1 MFWQVLRG
9 RSSAYLDRSI
19 KNAPPNEHL
28 RWEEKFEKWSRRSAG
43 NWGWRVFCSL
53 WREAHIFG
61 GEGWWDLFYIEFPG
75 GTVCSK
81 NIHMC
86 RFHLHPLFKE
96 NETEM
101 AFEICNANGNKLV
114 NQQLC
119 FKSQIILANGRID
132 LMFMNDKHRRMVYFK
147 LNLTCYE

>member
-1 MFWQVLRG
+1 M
-9 RSSAYLDRSI
+9 
-19 KNAPPNEHL
+19 N
-28 RWEEKFEKWSRRSAG
+28 
-43 NWGWRVFCSL
+43 
-53 WREAHIFG
+53 IFG
-61 GEGWWDLFYIEFPG
+61 GRKNLKNGRGGPLEIGDDVFFVPYGGKRIFSEGRDDGICFILKSLEEQCVQKIYI
-75 GTVCSK
+75 C
-81 NIHMC
+81 
-86 RFHLHPLFKE
+86 LHPLFNE